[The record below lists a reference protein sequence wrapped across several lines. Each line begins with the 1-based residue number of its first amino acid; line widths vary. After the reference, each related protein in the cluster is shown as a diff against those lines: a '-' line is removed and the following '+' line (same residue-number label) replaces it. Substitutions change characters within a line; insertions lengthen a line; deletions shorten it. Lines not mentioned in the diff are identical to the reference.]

1 MFELLN
7 VMHMT
12 QNGKNALDV
21 AANEQV
27 KLDILIHELR
37 VRRQYAAKGFWQM
50 SLECNLNSLNK

>member
-1 MFELLN
+1 
-7 VMHMT
+7 MHMT